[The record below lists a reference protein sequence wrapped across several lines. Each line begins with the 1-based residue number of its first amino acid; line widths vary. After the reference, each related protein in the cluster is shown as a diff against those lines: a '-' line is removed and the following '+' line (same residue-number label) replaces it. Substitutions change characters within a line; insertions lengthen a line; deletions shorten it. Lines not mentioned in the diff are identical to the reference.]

1 LAADE
6 SFPGLEA
13 LIAQNDSS
21 GEPDRVIDFDQ
32 ITRDPTDPRKL
43 RSDVDSGDHQH
54 PGEQGYRIMGD
65 TIDLSIFE

>member
-1 LAADE
+1 
-6 SFPGLEA
+6 
-13 LIAQNDSS
+13 
-21 GEPDRVIDFDQ
+21 VIDFDQ

-43 RSDVDSGDHQH
+43 RSDVDSGDHLH